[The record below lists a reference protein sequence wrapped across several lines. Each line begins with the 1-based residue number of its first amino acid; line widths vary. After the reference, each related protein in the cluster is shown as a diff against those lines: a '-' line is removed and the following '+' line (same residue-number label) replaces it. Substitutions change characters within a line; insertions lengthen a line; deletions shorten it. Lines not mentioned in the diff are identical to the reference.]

1 MAILKKTCYHV
12 DKGYEVVEIRHD
24 DLDSYQYLTIYQYF
38 TVLQLEF
45 KSNFKT
51 LYIQRSV

>member
-1 MAILKKTCYHV
+1 MAVLKKTCYHV
-12 DKGYEVVEIRHD
+12 DKGDEVVEIGHD
-24 DLDSYQYLTIYQYF
+24 DLDSYQYLNIYQYF

-51 LYIQRSV
+51 